1 MSHAVEEV
9 LKRPLITE
17 KSCVQASEE
26 SKYTF
31 EIPSWATKNH
41 VKEAFAKYF
50 PDHKVLKVN
59 VSKIF
64 GRSRRTPRG
73 RTSPVDGKK
82 AIVTVDGDHI
92 EYFPE
97 V

>member
-1 MSHAVEEV
+1 MAHAIEEV

-17 KSCVQASEE
+17 KSCTQASEL
-26 SKYTF
+26 SKFSF

-50 PDHKVLKVN
+50 PDRKVTKVN
-59 VSKIF
+59 ISKIF
-64 GRSRRTPRG
+64 AKSRRGQRG
-73 RTSPVDGKK
+73 SAMPADRKK
-82 AIVTVDGDHI
+82 AIVTIDGDHI

>member
-1 MSHAVEEV
+1 MKV

-17 KSCVQASEE
+17 KSALATSED

-59 VSKIF
+59 VSNF
-64 GRSRRTPRG
+64 GRSKEQLAELHLLIAKKLLLQLTVIISN
-73 RTSPVDGKK
+73 TSLKFK
-82 AIVTVDGDHI
+82 
-92 EYFPE
+92 F
-97 V
+97 

>member
-1 MSHAVEEV
+1 MAHAVEEV

-50 PDHKVLKVN
+50 PDHKVRKVN

-64 GRSRRTPRG
+64 GRSRRTAKG

-82 AIVTVDGDHI
+82 AIVTVEGDHI

>member
-1 MSHAVEEV
+1 MAHAIEEV

-17 KSCVQASEE
+17 KSCTQASEY

-50 PDHKVLKVN
+50 PDRKVLKVN

-64 GRSRRTPRG
+64 GRSKRSVKG
-73 RTSPVDGKK
+73 RTTPMDGKK
-82 AIVTVDGDHI
+82 AIVTIDGDHI
-92 EYFPE
+92 DYFPE